1 MDRFGIGGRE
11 KFDINKRNE
20 EIDDKKL
27 VKIRDLLE
35 SDKLQFLKE
44 IEEFTRNINI
54 TQNQLR
60 NLYDII
66 VDLNIENTDE
76 IDKKLLKLR
85 ILLEYAHKRSSIKDK
100 IFYLCM
106 KEVIEDTLKNKNNKN
121 KVNNFLQMFE
131 SIIAYSKE
139 ERR

>member
-1 MDRFGIGGRE
+1 MDRFGLEGRE

-20 EIDDKKL
+20 EIDNKKL
-27 VKIRDLLE
+27 IKIRDLLE

-44 IEEFTRNINI
+44 IEEFTKNINI

-85 ILLEYAHKRSSIKDK
+85 IVLEYAYKRSSIKDK
-100 IFYLCM
+100 NFYLCM
-106 KEVIEDTLKNKNNKN
+106 KEVIEDTLKNKNNKS

-131 SIIAYSKE
+131 SIISYSK
-139 ERR
+139 